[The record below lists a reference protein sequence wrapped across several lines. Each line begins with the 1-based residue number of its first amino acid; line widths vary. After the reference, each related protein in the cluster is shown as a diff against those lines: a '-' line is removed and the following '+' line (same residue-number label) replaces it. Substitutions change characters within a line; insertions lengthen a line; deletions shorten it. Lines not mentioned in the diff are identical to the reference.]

1 MACGMVGIFAA
12 VIQRLEAQA
21 GAVHMRV
28 LWALV
33 GRHLRKSMDELHVVS
48 QGVRGRQCVSL
59 RAMTVAGERRP
70 LVEKLTEIFNDFSQ
84 VRDVF
89 LDDPLSLRFAGSFA
103 RARLVVS
110 CVLFRIRHHLSRF
123 SLCRPPCVSLR
134 DELNSRT

>member
-1 MACGMVGIFAA
+1 MVGIFAT

-89 LDDPLSLRFAGSFA
+89 LDDPLCLSASRDRLLGPGLLSVASFFGSVITYLA
-103 RARLVVS
+103 LA
-110 CVLFRIRHHLSRF
+110 CVDPYA
-123 SLCRPPCVSLR
+123 CPCAMS
-134 DELNSRT
+134 